1 MAHFDKM
8 SPLVTEASMYVRRDI
23 KLSLILWF
31 CWREVLFFIALSF
44 AVYWL
49 YSQMH
54 YQWVAVPFLPVG
66 TIGTAVAFY
75 IGFKNNSSYERLWEG
90 RKVWGSITN
99 LSRYFAM
106 IVNALEDDQAPKA
119 ELARLKERLIKRQII
134 WCNLLR
140 LQLRQNADYWNDA
153 RVPAEVSLMG
163 RYGLVGGPGQV
174 LETYL
179 QDDVLPEDKA
189 ALSGKTNPAAALLQ
203 VQVSEVTRM
212 HREGKISD
220 LNAEQLLTTINDL
233 LADQGACE
241 RLKSFPFPRQYAYFS
256 NVFVWIFLL
265 LLPFSL
271 VGELPKAGATLDWMV
286 VPFSTLISWIFLTM
300 EQVGDTSEDPFAMGL
315 NDVPLTSICRN
326 IEIELLEM
334 LGQTDLPERIKPKC
348 DVLL

>member
-1 MAHFDKM
+1 
-8 SPLVTEASMYVRRDI
+8 MYVRRDI
-23 KLSLILWF
+23 RPSLILWF
-31 CWREVLFFIALSF
+31 CWRELVFFIVLSF
-44 AVYWL
+44 IVYWL

-106 IVNALEDDQAPKA
+106 TVAAMEVDRSAGA
-119 ELARLKERLIKRQII
+119 EVTAMKERLIKRQIH

-153 RVPAEVSLMG
+153 RVPAEVGLMA
-163 RYGLVGGPGQV
+163 RYGLLSGPGQD
-174 LETYL
+174 LSTYL
-179 QDDVLPEDKA
+179 KDDLSPDDSA
-189 ALSGKTNPAAALLQ
+189 ILSGKTNPAAYLQ
-203 VQVSEVTRM
+203 KIQISDINRM
-212 HREGKISD
+212 HQQGQLSD
-220 LNAEQLLTTINDL
+220 LVAEQLLTTISDL
-233 LADQGACE
+233 IADQGACE

-256 NVFVWIFLL
+256 NVFVWIFFL

-315 NDVPLTSICRN
+315 NDVPLTAICRN

-334 LGQTDLPERIKPKC
+334 LGQTDLPERIQPKC